1 MQEAAIL
8 SNGWVKASL
17 RFGDQRCVDLL
28 SSIEGKRYFD
38 HANRLCFEATPSN
51 LKSFIRL
58 FPQFSSLAE
67 SALAFQ
73 KDAVDALAS
82 VRPGAYKSATEPFAH
97 QLEALQRMRDKLNF
111 ALFMEPG
118 TGKTKIALDRAGELF
133 CAGAISGLLVVALKG
148 LHDQWCE
155 HDAIHHLG
163 INCHITRWK
172 NKIVGDTFEP
182 RADSLAIFAT
192 YIDALNFPN
201 GMKAAEDFV
210 RAHNGKVLMVVDEST
225 TIKNPSA
232 SRSKAARLLGSKVR
246 YRMIMSGTP
255 KPKSPVDLFGQY
267 MFLDESILGTRY
279 RTVFERRYCAMGGF
293 QNKSVIG
300 FTAQGLRD
308 FQERVAPY
316 TFVKFKKDCLD
327 LPEKQYL
334 EHVFEMTPEQRMAF
348 RSMKETLRTDFANGV
363 FATAATAATALVRL
377 QQISNGYITN
387 VDGTITHM
395 PGGRIDAL
403 MDLLSSLESE
413 EKIVIWCRFR
423 EDIRIVMSKL
433 QDAVEY
439 HGGVSS
445 EERAVARDRFLDAS
459 SGVRFFVGNPSV
471 GGLGLNLQGRCRV
484 AIYYSNS
491 FDAEDRW
498 QSEDRIHRI
507 GMGDAAMYYDLIA
520 KGGIDRK
527 IISNLRN
534 KRSISDLTLASI
546 KGIIDDE

>member
-1 MQEAAIL
+1 
-8 SNGWVKASL
+8 
-17 RFGDQRCVDLL
+17 
-28 SSIEGKRYFD
+28 
-38 HANRLCFEATPSN
+38 
-51 LKSFIRL
+51 
-58 FPQFSSLAE
+58 
-67 SALAFQ
+67 
-73 KDAVDALAS
+73 
-82 VRPGAYKSATEPFAH
+82 
-97 QLEALQRMRDKLNF
+97 
-111 ALFMEPG
+111 
-118 TGKTKIALDRAGELF
+118 
-133 CAGAISGLLVVALKG
+133 
-148 LHDQWCE
+148 
-155 HDAIHHLG
+155 
-163 INCHITRWK
+163 
-172 NKIVGDTFEP
+172 
-182 RADSLAIFAT
+182 
-192 YIDALNFPN
+192 
-201 GMKAAEDFV
+201 MKAAEDFV

-316 TFVKFKKDCLD
+316 TVVKFKRDCLD

-334 EHVFEMTPEQRMAF
+334 EHVFEMTPEQRRAF
-348 RSMKETLRTDFANGV
+348 RSMKETLRADFANGV
-363 FATAATAATALVRL
+363 YATAATAATALIRL
-377 QQISNGYITN
+377 QQITNGYITN
-387 VDGTITHM
+387 TDGTITQL

-403 MDLLSSLESE
+403 MDLISSLESE
-413 EKIVIWCRFR
+413 DKIVIWCRFR
-423 EDIRIVMSKL
+423 EDIQAVMSRL
-433 QDAVEY
+433 HGAVEY

-445 EERAVARDRFLDAS
+445 KDRVAARDRFLDPA

-471 GGLGLNLQGRCRV
+471 GGFGLNLQGRCRV

-507 GMGDAAMYYDLIA
+507 GMGDAALYYDMIA

-546 KGIIDDE
+546 RGIIDDE